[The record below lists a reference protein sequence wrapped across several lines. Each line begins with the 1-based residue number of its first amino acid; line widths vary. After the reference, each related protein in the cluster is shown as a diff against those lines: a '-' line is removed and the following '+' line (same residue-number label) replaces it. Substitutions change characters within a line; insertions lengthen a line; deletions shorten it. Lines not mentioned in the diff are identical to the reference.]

1 MGTLTKYNA
10 LVGELEP
17 YTPSRL
23 ALQKALADVKISD
36 WDSEYNA
43 DTDQRTIAIAAIKVL
58 KRMIVLTNDTL
69 GKSSQGYSVEKL
81 EKRIKDLCNENGLDV
96 SDFVEVSSITEPSY
110 FEGDLSIGARVEV
123 TLERGGVDEF
133 TISGIDDTNPKY
145 IEIWG

>member
-36 WDSEYNA
+36 WDNEYNA

-81 EKRIKDLCNENGLDV
+81 ERRIKDLCNENGLDV
-96 SDFVEVSSITEPSY
+96 SDFVEVSSITDGSNFVVIWHGITE
-110 FEGDLSIGARVEV
+110 LSD
-123 TLERGGVDEF
+123 TPLCPLKQRGMKKRDFIRTMIRPCG
-133 TISGIDDTNPKY
+133 
-145 IEIWG
+145 

>member
-69 GKSSQGYSVEKL
+69 GKSSQGYSVEK
-81 EKRIKDLCNENGLDV
+81 RIKDLCNENGLDV
-96 SDFVEVSSITEPSY
+96 SDFVEVSSITDGSN
-110 FEGDLSIGARVEV
+110 L
-123 TLERGGVDEF
+123 
-133 TISGIDDTNPKY
+133 
-145 IEIWG
+145 W

>member
-96 SDFVEVSSITEPSY
+96 SDFVEDSSITDGSN
-110 FEGDLSIGARVEV
+110 L
-123 TLERGGVDEF
+123 
-133 TISGIDDTNPKY
+133 
-145 IEIWG
+145 W

>member
-36 WDSEYNA
+36 WDSEYML
-43 DTDQRTIAIAAIKVL
+43 TDQRTIAIAAIKVL

-96 SDFVEVSSITEPSY
+96 SDFVEVSSITDGSN
-110 FEGDLSIGARVEV
+110 L
-123 TLERGGVDEF
+123 
-133 TISGIDDTNPKY
+133 
-145 IEIWG
+145 W

>member
-43 DTDQRTIAIAAIKVL
+43 DTDR
-58 KRMIVLTNDTL
+58 
-69 GKSSQGYSVEKL
+69 
-81 EKRIKDLCNENGLDV
+81 
-96 SDFVEVSSITEPSY
+96 
-110 FEGDLSIGARVEV
+110 
-123 TLERGGVDEF
+123 
-133 TISGIDDTNPKY
+133 
-145 IEIWG
+145 

>member
-69 GKSSQGYSVEKL
+69 GKSSQGYSVEL
-81 EKRIKDLCNENGLDV
+81 SDTALCPLKQRGMKQR
-96 SDFVEVSSITEPSY
+96 DFTRTMMRPC
-110 FEGDLSIGARVEV
+110 G
-123 TLERGGVDEF
+123 
-133 TISGIDDTNPKY
+133 
-145 IEIWG
+145 

>member
-43 DTDQRTIAIAAIKVL
+43 DTDQRTIAIAAI
-58 KRMIVLTNDTL
+58 
-69 GKSSQGYSVEKL
+69 
-81 EKRIKDLCNENGLDV
+81 
-96 SDFVEVSSITEPSY
+96 
-110 FEGDLSIGARVEV
+110 
-123 TLERGGVDEF
+123 
-133 TISGIDDTNPKY
+133 
-145 IEIWG
+145 

>member
-23 ALQKALADVKISD
+23 ALQKALADMKISD

-43 DTDQRTIAIAAIKVL
+43 NTDQRTIAIAAIKVL

-69 GKSSQGYSVEKL
+69 GKSSQGYSVEKSFFAFR
-81 EKRIKDLCNENGLDV
+81 EIR
-96 SDFVEVSSITEPSY
+96 
-110 FEGDLSIGARVEV
+110 
-123 TLERGGVDEF
+123 TLNLRCTYQKQINVC
-133 TISGIDDTNPKY
+133 SKAVYKNNA
-145 IEIWG
+145 

>member
-43 DTDQRTIAIAAIKVL
+43 DTDQRTIAIAAIKV
-58 KRMIVLTNDTL
+58 IVLTNDTL

-96 SDFVEVSSITEPSY
+96 SDFVEVSSITDGSN
-110 FEGDLSIGARVEV
+110 L
-123 TLERGGVDEF
+123 
-133 TISGIDDTNPKY
+133 
-145 IEIWG
+145 W